1 MPRTPNFNRE
11 DMLEKAMRH
20 FWANGYGSASVDVL
34 LRDIGATRFSLYQ
47 QFGSKL
53 GLYVSALDRYRD
65 TVVTEAL
72 ATMQRDKNGLAAIR
86 CYFSFLI
93 KTADRTKTLAHGC
106 LMANTMA
113 EFGDNE
119 ASIAQQV
126 DQHIQQITDAM
137 GQALRSARRLG
148 EIRASD
154 KSLKRQAI
162 HLAIFAQGLW
172 LRARAGASAA
182 ELKRASETAIN
193 MLAHF
198 NAPDTNTERTSLI

>member
-1 MPRTPNFNRE
+1 MPRTPNLNQE
-11 DMLEKAMRH
+11 DMLERAMCH
-20 FWANGYGSASVDVL
+20 FWSNGYGSASVDVL

-72 ATMQRDKNGLAAIR
+72 ATMQRDKNGLVAIR
-86 CYFSFLI
+86 RYFNFLI

-113 EFGDNE
+113 EFGRNDAN
-119 ASIAQQV
+119 IARQV
-126 DQHIQQITDAM
+126 DRHIQRITDAM
-137 GQALRSARRLG
+137 EQALQSARRLG
-148 EIRASD
+148 EISASNR
-154 KSLKRQAI
+154 SLKGYAI

-182 ELKRASETAIN
+182 ELERASETAIN

-198 NAPDTNTERTSLI
+198 NAPETSTERTSSI

>member
-1 MPRTPNFNRE
+1 
-11 DMLEKAMRH
+11 MRH

-53 GLYVSALDRYRD
+53 GLFRSALDRYRD

-72 ATMQRDKNGLAAIR
+72 AAMQAGKDEDGLTAIR
-86 CYFSFLI
+86 CYFNFLI

-113 EFGDNE
+113 EFGRNNAD
-119 ASIAQQV
+119 IARQV
-126 DQHIQQITDAM
+126 DEHIRRITDVM
-137 GQALRSARRLG
+137 QRALQSAKQQG
-148 EIRASD
+148 ESSVSD
-154 KSLKRQAI
+154 KCIKDQAI

-193 MLAHF
+193 ILANSNS
-198 NAPDTNTERTSLI
+198 NAERASST